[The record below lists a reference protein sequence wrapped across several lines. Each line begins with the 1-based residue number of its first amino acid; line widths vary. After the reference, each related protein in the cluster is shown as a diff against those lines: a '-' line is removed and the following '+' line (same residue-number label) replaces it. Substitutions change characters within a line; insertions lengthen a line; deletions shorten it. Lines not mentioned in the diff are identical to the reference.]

1 MSQTRPAVAA
11 RTDALNADCFVL
23 RTPLLA
29 FDEFL
34 RLCESGELDVTRERL
49 RAAVARPEV
58 REAILVASP
67 DLEAS
72 LSAWLS
78 DPQGEPAK
86 GTAEAC
92 LRYFARM
99 CGRPTPFGLF
109 AGCSLGRV
117 GGAETQLELA
127 GRRAARRHTRLD
139 MGLLAGLVDV
149 LGRDPKV
156 RECLVFRP
164 NSSLYR
170 AAGRMHYVEAVL
182 RDGTRRH
189 RLVALDPDASL
200 DLVLGRAQAG
210 AKLAELARGLL
221 EAEPDLAHDDVAAYL
236 GELVD
241 AQVLVSDLEPA
252 LTGAEP
258 LRVLVC
264 RLGSIPDAGPVRDL
278 LEHAIRA
285 LEKLDA
291 GGVGADPELYRSL
304 ARDLGALP
312 VHVEPNRMLQ
322 VDLIQ
327 SSPRAALGG
336 AVLDE
341 LVLGARLLQRIA
353 LPPPDPLAAFRDAFV
368 ARYEA
373 REVPLVEVLDE
384 ESGIGFEL
392 SGHPAA
398 DPSPLL
404 DGLRL
409 EPGGRAGGAGDRRV
423 HDGRERA
430 LLAILDRAIR
440 SGAHEV
446 TLTSGDIDRL
456 EKAARE
462 RGAPPPLP
470 DAIAVCATLAAR
482 SSEELRHGNF
492 RVLFEHVQGPSGA
505 TLLGRFC
512 HGDEELR
519 QAVERHLRAEEA
531 LQPDAIFVEVAHLPE
546 GRLGNVLL
554 RPALRRH
561 EIPYL
566 AASGAA
572 PEDRIPVE
580 DLLVSVVGDEVR
592 LHSARLGKRVLPRLT
607 SAHNFWGSVGVYRFL
622 CALQAQVGVSWSW
635 GALEGAPFLPRVSAG
650 RLVLARAR
658 WLVEG
663 DVLKTLRRL
672 AVEERSQSLAR
683 LRAELRLPRFVLLAD
698 GDNEL
703 PADLD
708 NPLSVASLLGAARG
722 DGPHVL
728 LEMFPAPE
736 ELPAFGPEGR
746 FVHQLVVPFVRM
758 AREPDARAVRTGAG
772 RPAAARA
779 SSATRSF
786 PPGSEWLYLK
796 LYGGTG
802 GADRVLLD
810 LVAPRVA
817 EARRSGLADRWY
829 FLRYADP
836 GTHLRVRLRGD
847 PARLLAEFLPS
858 LHEAARP
865 WLGDGRLHRLQLD
878 TYERE
883 VERYGGPEGI
893 EIAEAIFEADSD
905 MVVAVLPHVIGD
917 AALDARWRLAL
928 VGVDRLLDDLGLDEP
943 ARLRVLG
950 AMREAYAREHGLDT
964 QSERLGERLRTERK
978 ALEALRAGD
987 VAADSPMAL
996 ALPHVAE
1003 RSERLKPLVA
1013 ALRGHAAAGRLDASL
1028 EDLAASFVH
1037 MQVNRL
1043 IRSAPRAHEAVLYHF
1058 LWQLDRARHARALTP
1073 DMRALAHQE
1082 GDRDAR

>member
-1 MSQTRPAVAA
+1 MSQPRQAA
-11 RTDALNADCFVL
+11 AALPDALHADFFVL

-29 FDEFL
+29 FDELL
-34 RLCESGELDVTRERL
+34 RLCESSELDVTRERL

-72 LSAWLS
+72 LAAWLS
-78 DPQGEPAK
+78 DPECEKAK
-86 GTAEAC
+86 RAAESC

-109 AGCSLGRV
+109 AGCSLGKV

-127 GRRAARRHTRLD
+127 GRGAAQRHTRLD
-139 MGLLAGLVDV
+139 MGLLARLVDA

-156 RECLVFRP
+156 REYLVFRP

-170 AAGRMHYVEAVL
+170 AAGRMRYVEAVL

-200 DLVLGRAQAG
+200 DLVLGRAEAG
-210 AKLAELARGLL
+210 AGLAELARAVLK
-221 EAEPDLAHDDVAAYL
+221 AEPDLARDDVAAYL

-258 LRVLVC
+258 LRVLVA
-264 RLGSIPDAGPVRDL
+264 RLAAIPDAEPVRDL
-278 LEHAIRA
+278 LEHATRA

-291 GGVGADPELYRSL
+291 GGVGADPELYRTL
-304 ARDLGALP
+304 ARDLEALP
-312 VHVEPNRMLQ
+312 VKVEPNRVLQ

-327 SSPRAALGG
+327 SSPRAALGR

-384 ESGIGFEL
+384 ESGIGFEP

-404 DGLRL
+404 EDLRL
-409 EPGGRAGGAGDRRV
+409 ELGGREGGAGDMRV

-440 SGAHEV
+440 SGEHEV
-446 TLTSGDIDRL
+446 TLTSGDIERL

-470 DAIAVCATLAAR
+470 DAFAVCATLAA
-482 SSEELRHGNF
+482 SSPEELHDGSF
-492 RVLFEHVQGPSGA
+492 RVLLENAQGPSGA

-512 HGDEELR
+512 HGDEELQ

-531 LQPDAIFVEVAHLPE
+531 LQPDAIFVEIAHLPE

-554 RPALRRH
+554 RPVLRRH

-572 PEDRIPVE
+572 PEDRIPVQ

-607 SAHNFWGSVGVYRFL
+607 SAHNFWRSVGVYKFL
-622 CALQAQVGVSWSW
+622 CALQAQVGISWSW
-635 GALEGAPFLPRVSAG
+635 GALEGAPFLPRVATG

-658 WLVEG
+658 WLVDGEI
-663 DVLKTLRRL
+663 LKALRSL
-672 AVEERSQSLAR
+672 SVAERSLSLAR
-683 LRAELRLPRFVLLAD
+683 LRAERRLPRFILLAD

-722 DGPHVL
+722 DGPHALV
-728 LEMFPAPE
+728 EMFPAPE

-746 FVHQLVVPFVRM
+746 FVHQLVVPFVRV
-758 AREPDARAVRTGAG
+758 AREPDTRAVTTGAG
-772 RPAAARA
+772 RPAASRA
-779 SSATRSF
+779 SAVTRSF

-802 GADRVLLD
+802 VADRVLLD
-810 LVAPRVA
+810 LVAPLVA
-817 EARRSGLADRWY
+817 EARCSGLVDRWF
-829 FLRYADP
+829 FLRFADP
-836 GTHLRVRLRGD
+836 DTHLRVRLRGESV
-847 PARLLAEFLPS
+847 RLLAEFWPL

-893 EIAEAIFEADSD
+893 EIAEALFEADSD

-917 AALDARWRLAL
+917 AALDARWRLTFL
-928 VGVDRLLDDLGLDEP
+928 GVDRLLDDLGLDEL
-943 ARLRVLG
+943 ARLRVLETV
-950 AMREAYAREHGLDT
+950 REAYARQYGLDKQGT
-964 QSERLGERLRTERK
+964 RLGERLRKERK
-978 ALEALRAGD
+978 ALEALRAWK
-987 VAADSPMAL
+987 VAADSPIAL
-996 ALPHVAE
+996 ALPLVAE
-1003 RSERLKPLVA
+1003 RSERLKPLVTE
-1013 ALRGHAAAGRLDASL
+1013 LRGRAAAGRLSASL

-1037 MQVNRL
+1037 LHVNRL
-1043 IRSAPRAHEAVLYHF
+1043 IRSASRAHEAVLYHF
-1058 LWQLDRARHARALTP
+1058 LLQLDRARRARVLTA
-1073 DMRALAHQE
+1073 DMRAQAHE
-1082 GDRDAR
+1082 GGDCDVR